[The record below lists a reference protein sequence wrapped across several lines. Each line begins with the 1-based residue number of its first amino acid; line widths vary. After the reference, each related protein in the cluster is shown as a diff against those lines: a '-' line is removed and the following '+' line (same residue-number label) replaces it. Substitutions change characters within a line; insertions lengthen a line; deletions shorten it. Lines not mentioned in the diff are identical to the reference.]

1 MESQSKTDSNEL
13 NTVKDK
19 EITLLRFPSC
29 RRLLNS
35 PQNDEKCTRRIP
47 SQRCVLFTKGIP
59 EIEYVMFSPFLT
71 FLPKMKSS
79 GASLPTS
86 GTLPIPRKRGM
97 PEETGE
103 RVISGLRPKKKS
115 SSSATGAGV
124 VTKRNHSGAAEPFIP
139 RTYQL
144 CHNPLERLCELLAN
158 WRVLHDLANVRRGST
173 IASVTIAE
181 NEEEE
186 VGSMHQKRTAAS
198 SSSSSSNVADLVPI
212 PISFLNYRSYVQ
224 IWEPLLI
231 TELQANVLSNT
242 PSNTRQGHHGIA
254 YVSSMG
260 SSNVDSKLVSLNCNF
275 VETVVTSSTVAT
287 RYNNKITSYGYAIS
301 LLFSYI

>member
-1 MESQSKTDSNEL
+1 
-13 NTVKDK
+13 
-19 EITLLRFPSC
+19 
-29 RRLLNS
+29 
-35 PQNDEKCTRRIP
+35 
-47 SQRCVLFTKGIP
+47 
-59 EIEYVMFSPFLT
+59 
-71 FLPKMKSS
+71 MKPS

-103 RVISGLRPKKKS
+103 RVISGLRPKKKP
-115 SSSATGAGV
+115 SSSATGAGA

-173 IASVTIAE
+173 IATVTLAE

-186 VGSMHQKRTAAS
+186 EVDSMHQKRAAS
-198 SSSSSSNVADLVPI
+198 SSSSSSNVAELVPI

-242 PSNTRQGHHGIA
+242 PSNTRQGHHGVA

-275 VETVVTSSTVAT
+275 VETVATSSTVACA
-287 RYNNKITSYGYAIS
+287 RYDKLTSYGYMPSFLSIITTFTPLITHLFLQIS
-301 LLFSYI
+301 SLCHYHC